1 MVIGQV
7 KSMILYLH
15 TATPGIGLT
24 GIGTGPGP
32 GLGPTTNSKINWMIR
47 LLVIT
52 TDFRG
57 VKPRVGFSN
66 RLPYVCDKQISWLFS
81 TGVLHF
87 PYPRNQITDT
97 YQHISL

>member
-32 GLGPTTNSKINWMIR
+32 GLGPTTNSKIN
-47 LLVIT
+47 
-52 TDFRG
+52 
-57 VKPRVGFSN
+57 
-66 RLPYVCDKQISWLFS
+66 
-81 TGVLHF
+81 
-87 PYPRNQITDT
+87 
-97 YQHISL
+97 